1 MSHDDPERVRQLLL
15 TARDENQLVQVR
27 RGIARSDRL
36 DGYVLGV
43 GDEWTSFAS
52 FDWNLM
58 GVNGFVAV
66 RTSDVDEVQS
76 RDTVRLA
83 RRTLELHGEW
93 PPAQPPAPL
102 RLDNTRSLIESIV
115 GQSPL
120 VHIRHE
126 RNDPDAY
133 IGAVLR
139 TTSRSVELRLIWKE
153 ATWAEVDRWLLED
166 ITWIEFGGRYEAA
179 LYELAGA
186 PASASRLTRS
196 IPDAPTTRGACHTRS
211 TGTWQVSSVGR
222 SRNARAQL
230 SSLGRGRKSR

>member
-1 MSHDDPERVRQLLL
+1 VRQLLL

-115 GQSPL
+115 G
-120 VHIRHE
+120 
-126 RNDPDAY
+126 
-133 IGAVLR
+133 VLR

-186 PASASRLTRS
+186 PASA
-196 IPDAPTTRGACHTRS
+196 
-211 TGTWQVSSVGR
+211 
-222 SRNARAQL
+222 
-230 SSLGRGRKSR
+230 